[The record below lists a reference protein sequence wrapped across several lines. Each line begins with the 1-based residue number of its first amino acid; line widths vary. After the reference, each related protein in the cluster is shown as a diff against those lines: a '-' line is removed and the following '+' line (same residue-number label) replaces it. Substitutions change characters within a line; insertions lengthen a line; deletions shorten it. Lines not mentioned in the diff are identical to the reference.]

1 MARASK
7 DVNSYLLPTL
17 EGFRNKL
24 LDLTS
29 RNNLLNLAL
38 ASKRTGRLMRFV
50 ACDPQAILNN
60 LCSGYTLELK
70 PLPDPPE
77 EEEKK
82 LEGEEFKAALVRARE
97 QDPLYQQIHAD
108 SSDDKKFSPALAQ
121 AEDRLRSK
129 VREEFE
135 QRGKSSATKNLAK
148 WAEMQGINPSYDLSF
163 SGKKPPSK
171 NGTLQVLLLAQR
183 LDRLAE
189 SMRKSARSSIEET
202 GNNILYLAFG
212 CLEWSEKN
220 KTFYAPLILLPVEL
234 IKSSTRGGAKS
245 YSIRG
250 TEDAPVGNVT
260 LKERLRRDFL
270 IDFPLPNMNED
281 GGNLKA

>member
-29 RNNLLNLAL
+29 RNNLLNLSL
-38 ASKRTGRLMRFV
+38 ASRRTGRLMRFV

-97 QDPLYQQIHAD
+97 QDPLYQQMMT
-108 SSDDKKFSPALAQ
+108 
-121 AEDRLRSK
+121 R
-129 VREEFE
+129 
-135 QRGKSSATKNLAK
+135 NLV
-148 WAEMQGINPSYDLSF
+148 QP
-163 SGKKPPSK
+163 
-171 NGTLQVLLLAQR
+171 
-183 LDRLAE
+183 
-189 SMRKSARSSIEET
+189 
-202 GNNILYLAFG
+202 
-212 CLEWSEKN
+212 
-220 KTFYAPLILLPVEL
+220 
-234 IKSSTRGGAKS
+234 
-245 YSIRG
+245 
-250 TEDAPVGNVT
+250 
-260 LKERLRRDFL
+260 
-270 IDFPLPNMNED
+270 
-281 GGNLKA
+281 